1 LGEMGD
7 FFTVT
12 EYPPQPSVT
21 EDQAKKIPNKLS
33 RKGQKQAPSSD
44 KDIPQE
50 VINDFFKCKRTNHWF
65 YEVLTKAC
73 SSRRDPA
80 DLCEMWERN
89 GNGPSYAI
97 VDGNVQFLN
106 PKEGVSMEEV
116 SEMME
121 RFHEHLW
128 KSDWFRGLA
137 VPQQQQ
143 VAERIQEKSTPSIF
157 SPRKEES
164 VSGDGECGSPPFLL
178 SRQNQTGVRLIK
190 GEAVEAPKSY
200 QMPQPKSKYTIPK
213 LKKAKEESED
223 EFDLLFKNDTP
234 LKERALR
241 RSNRERRK
249 QPNYDEF
256 SEENEDNFEAMTS
269 SNQSYAGAAGR
280 KNNGNTIEGPLT
292 TKVKCPVCFEQIP
305 QANIDLHVN
314 RCLVYSK

>member
-190 GEAVEAPKSY
+190 FSTKHGLITHQDSHTGPLQWTSPEPASEKRVRLDGLFSQKKSP
-200 QMPQPKSKYTIPK
+200 MTKERTSLTITPVVG
-213 LKKAKEESED
+213 KKEQVIRPDKNENERVPNAESD
-223 EFDLLFKNDTP
+223 ATTYVFVCLGCRVIMTDLLEVLEHMKTRCMIN
-234 LKERALR
+234 
-241 RSNRERRK
+241 
-249 QPNYDEF
+249 
-256 SEENEDNFEAMTS
+256 
-269 SNQSYAGAAGR
+269 
-280 KNNGNTIEGPLT
+280 
-292 TKVKCPVCFEQIP
+292 VKRVESVT
-305 QANIDLHVN
+305 QAQEILN
-314 RCLVYSK
+314 CL